1 LDKAVGQH
9 IEELERRIQ
18 QISVQ
23 MMDGKKTQSD
33 RNHLEAELRAA
44 QQAVE
49 SYRKA
54 LEFERKLQT
63 R

>member
-1 LDKAVGQH
+1 VDKAVGQH
-9 IEELERRIQ
+9 IEDLERRIY

-23 MMDGKKTQSD
+23 MMDSKTAQPD

-44 QQAVE
+44 QQAIE
-49 SYRKA
+49 FYRKA

-63 R
+63 P